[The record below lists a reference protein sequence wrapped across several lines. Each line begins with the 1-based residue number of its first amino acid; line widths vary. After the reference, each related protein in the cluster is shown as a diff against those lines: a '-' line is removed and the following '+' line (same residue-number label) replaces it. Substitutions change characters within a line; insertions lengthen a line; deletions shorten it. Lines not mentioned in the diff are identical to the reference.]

1 MIEAGIVDPVK
12 VTRYALQHAGSV
24 SALLL
29 TTEAV
34 VVNNDEDKQPK
45 ASSYPDLGI

>member
-1 MIEAGIVDPVK
+1 MITAGIVDPVK

-34 VVNNDEDKQPK
+34 VVNDPEEKQPK
-45 ASSYPDLGI
+45 IPSYPDLGI